1 MICFANHSPE
11 KIRSREF
18 CQSDLTLDSCR
29 TMDGRSSP
37 TFADQ
42 GELEIGQQG
51 DEGQIKAKVLSI
63 RFEMR

>member
-1 MICFANHSPE
+1 
-11 KIRSREF
+11 
-18 CQSDLTLDSCR
+18 
-29 TMDGRSSP
+29 MDGRSSP

>member
-1 MICFANHSPE
+1 MAPVPTWMTQGGGATSG
-11 KIRSREF
+11 
-18 CQSDLTLDSCR
+18 D
-29 TMDGRSSP
+29 RSSP